1 MIGPLARLVIRL
13 VCPPLSK
20 SKAAFPAG
28 SVFVL
33 DSADPKSPTGTMGST
48 LEGCRQSP
56 LSRGTPPPSVPK
68 ALIFSNHDGFP
79 VGSGQEPTLSQTQF

>member
-1 MIGPLARLVIRL
+1 MIGPQALLVIRL

-20 SKAAFPAG
+20 PKAAFPAG

-33 DSADPKSPTGTMGST
+33 DPTNPKSPTGTMAST

-56 LSRGTPPPSVPK
+56 LGRGIPPPGVPK
-68 ALIFSNHDGFP
+68 SLIFSNHDGFP
-79 VGSGQEPTLSQTQF
+79 FGSGEEPTLSQTQF